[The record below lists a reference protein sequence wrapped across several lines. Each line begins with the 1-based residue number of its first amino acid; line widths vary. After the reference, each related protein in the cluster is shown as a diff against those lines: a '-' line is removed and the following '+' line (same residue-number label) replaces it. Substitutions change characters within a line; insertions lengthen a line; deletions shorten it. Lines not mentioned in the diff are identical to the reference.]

1 MWAWTVA
8 FSMRRRYLRDM
19 ARFIAF
25 DFGTRRVGVAV
36 TDSGAMIAAPE
47 GTYPPETLDAAIL
60 RLLSEEPCAGFV
72 VGMPGLITGTAA
84 DSTPAIQRFVVGLKK
99 RWPEIPVELVDEDHT
114 SREASLAM
122 VQAGMRKSKRREKGQ
137 LDQIAAT
144 LILQRFLDQ
153 R

>member
-1 MWAWTVA
+1 
-8 FSMRRRYLRDM
+8 M

-36 TDSGAMIAAPE
+36 TDSGALIAAPE
-47 GTYPPETLDAAIL
+47 GTYAPETVDAAIQ
-60 RLLSEEPCAGFV
+60 RLIAAEPCAGFV
-72 VGMPGLITGTAA
+72 VGMPGLITGDAA
-84 DSTPAIQRFVVGLKK
+84 DSTEAIRGFVAGLNK
-99 RWPEIPVELVDEDHT
+99 RWPDIPVELVDEDHT